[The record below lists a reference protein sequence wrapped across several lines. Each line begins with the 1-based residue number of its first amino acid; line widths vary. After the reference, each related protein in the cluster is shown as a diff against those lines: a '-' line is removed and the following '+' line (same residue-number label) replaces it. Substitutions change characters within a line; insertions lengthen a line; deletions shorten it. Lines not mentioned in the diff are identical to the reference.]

1 MPINGCF
8 HTERG
13 LVCRLTTAVMRRFL
27 PLLLVLIICHPIRP
41 LSGQGSDAGLRVVL
55 EKAYLQWRDAMIRK
69 DPHAWASSITRY
81 RQTVMRNSI
90 VSERKA
96 FPDAVFS
103 SELKPPALDGLRLL
117 EAQAVGET
125 AHLVYFGKID
135 MGQDRELLHDDLLKL
150 KFLNENGVWKFDS
163 NRISSFGAAPE
174 VRQALLE
181 GKAPDFLETPE
192 FTPPG
197 KAPPVPPLCRVP
209 DHKAGYKLQSLG
221 YETTISMNGFDYEP
235 VQDGL
240 AQEMIIGGLV
250 NGHNEVTLNIK
261 PVPVPEGEKAS
272 LQFRIY
278 ILSNDPEQPGREVLR
293 WQAPESGV
301 PAKITL
307 PVEVSR

>member
-1 MPINGCF
+1 MRCF
-8 HTERG
+8 I
-13 LVCRLTTAVMRRFL
+13 
-27 PLLLVLIICHPIRP
+27 PLLLCFIFWLPVRP
-41 LSGQGSDAGLRVVL
+41 LHAQGGDSGLRATL
-55 EKAYLQWRDAMIRK
+55 EKSYSQWRDAMIRK
-69 DPHAWASSITRY
+69 DPHAWAASITRY

-103 SELKPPALDGLRLL
+103 SELTPPALNGLRLL

-150 KFLNENGVWKFDS
+150 KFLNEDGVWKFDS
-163 NRISSFGAAPE
+163 NRISSLGAAQE
-174 VRQALLE
+174 VRQALLA
-181 GKAPDFLETPE
+181 GKAPDFLDTPE

-197 KAPPVPPLCRVP
+197 EAPPVPPLCRVP
-209 DHKAGYKLQSLG
+209 DHKAGYKLQSFG

-240 AQEMIIGGLV
+240 AQETIIGGLV

-261 PVPVPEGEKAS
+261 PVTVPQGEKAS

-278 ILSNDPEQPGREVLR
+278 ILSNDPEKPGREVLR
-293 WQAPESGV
+293 WQAPESGA

>member
-1 MPINGCF
+1 MPIKGCF
-8 HTERG
+8 HSERG
-13 LVCRLTTAVMRRFL
+13 LVCTFTTAMRRVLF
-27 PLLLVLIICHPIRP
+27 LLLVLIFSHPVRP
-41 LSGQGSDAGLRVVL
+41 LPGQSGDAGLRALL
-55 EKAYLQWRDAMIRK
+55 EKAYFQWRDAMIRK
-69 DPHAWASSITRY
+69 DPHAWAASITRY

-90 VSERKA
+90 VSERKP

-103 SELKPPALDGLRLL
+103 SELTPPALDGLRLL

-181 GKAPDFLETPE
+181 GKKPDFLDTPE

-209 DHKAGYKLQSLG
+209 DHKAGYKLQSFG
-221 YETTISMNGFDYEP
+221 YEVTLSMNGFEYEP

-240 AQEMIIGGLV
+240 AQEMITGGLI
-250 NGHNEVTLNIK
+250 NGHNEITLGIK

-272 LQFRIY
+272 LQIRVY
-278 ILSNDPEQPGREVLR
+278 ILSNDPDQPGREVLR
-293 WQAPESGV
+293 WQAPETGV
-301 PAKITL
+301 PAKVTL